1 MSALR
6 LLYKEIK
13 MKSKKTDHFS
23 FWDVPRAIWYFVDTD
38 RPKYLFFTS
47 TLFIA
52 LFYVMVPPFI
62 IGRIVDFFTSYHRG
76 ASLKP
81 VFIYAGVLAASSAFI
96 AITRLYSKRKLGQ
109 IAINARYRAKVW
121 GFERLLGFS
130 LSWHQQENT
139 GNKAQRIITGA
150 EAIREWTHNISNKIF
165 PAIAAFTGS
174 LIACMYL
181 NPWFALFFIY
191 FLGGLLLVEFYF
203 DRRIS
208 ILSDK
213 INKSIEN
220 ASGTLI
226 EGASNILA
234 VKAMGAGDSM
244 ASSVAR
250 REETARELSHK
261 RIYLGTTKWMCFQI
275 HNSMSW
281 GIFIVLIALSVAN
294 GLISVGLILTYTSY
308 FASLR
313 ESATDFTDHLQNMIE
328 MKSNLGRMMNIFF
341 NDYRLKSG
349 DKKFPADFS
358 SVRFDD
364 ITFAY
369 RDKPAVRNLSIDVKR
384 GEKIG
389 IAGHSGSGKSTV
401 IKLLLGLY
409 HPGQGSL
416 SFDSVSIKD
425 LRSGEIAS
433 NIAVV
438 LQETELFNLSL
449 KDNITIMRDINPEL
463 FIQACS
469 IAALDEIIA
478 RLPSGIDT
486 LIGERG
492 YALSGGERQRVG
504 IARAICRNAPILLLD
519 EATSALDSATEKHVM
534 DGLLGEYSCGKTML
548 IVAHRISTL
557 LKTDRIIVFEN
568 GEISEEGTFSELA
581 NDSATRFGQMYTMQS
596 AQSADTD
603 EEES

>member
-1 MSALR
+1 
-6 LLYKEIK
+6 
-13 MKSKKTDHFS
+13 MKSKDPEHFS
-23 FWDVPRAIWYFVDTD
+23 FLDVPRAIWYFVDTD
-38 RPKYLFFTS
+38 RPKYLFFTT

-52 LFYVMVPPFI
+52 LFYMMVPPFI
-62 IGRIVDFFTSYHRG
+62 IGRIVDFFTTYHRDQ
-76 ASLKP
+76 SLKP
-81 VFIYAGVLAASSAFI
+81 VFVYAGILAASSAFI

-109 IAINARYRAKVW
+109 IAINARYRAKVR

-139 GNKAQRIITGA
+139 GNKAQRILTGA

-174 LIACMYL
+174 LVACLYL
-181 NPWFALFFIY
+181 NPWFALFFVY
-191 FLGGLLLVEFYF
+191 FLGGLLLTEFYF

-220 ASGTLI
+220 ASGTFI

-234 VKAMGAGDSM
+234 VKAMGAGESM
-244 ASSVAR
+244 ASSVAN
-250 REETARELSHK
+250 REQTAKELSHK

-275 HNSMSW
+275 HNSLSW
-281 GIFIVLIALSVAN
+281 GIFIVLISLSVAN

-341 NDYRLKSG
+341 NDYRLKTG

-358 SVRFDD
+358 SVRFND
-364 ITFAY
+364 ISFAY
-369 RDKPAVRNLSIDVKR
+369 RDKPVVKNLSLHIKR

-389 IAGHSGSGKSTV
+389 IAGHSGSGKSTL

-409 HPGQGSL
+409 HPGEGTL
-416 SFDSVSIKD
+416 TFDGVSIKD
-425 LRSGEIAS
+425 LRHGEITS

-449 KDNITIMRDINPEL
+449 KDNISVMREIDPEL
-463 FIQACS
+463 FRKACS
-469 IAALDEIIA
+469 IAALDELIT
-478 RLPSGIDT
+478 RLPDGIDT

-492 YALSGGERQRVG
+492 YSLSGGERQRVG
-504 IARAICRNAPILLLD
+504 IARAVCRNAPILLLD

-534 DGLLGEYSCGKTML
+534 DGLLGEYSNGKTML
-548 IVAHRISTL
+548 VVAHRISTL
-557 LKTDRIIVFEN
+557 LNTDRIIVFEN
-568 GEISEEGTFSELA
+568 GVLSEEGSFSDLA
-581 NDSATRFGQMYTMQS
+581 NDRSSRFGRMYAMQS
-596 AQSADTD
+596 AQSAD
-603 EEES
+603 EECLS